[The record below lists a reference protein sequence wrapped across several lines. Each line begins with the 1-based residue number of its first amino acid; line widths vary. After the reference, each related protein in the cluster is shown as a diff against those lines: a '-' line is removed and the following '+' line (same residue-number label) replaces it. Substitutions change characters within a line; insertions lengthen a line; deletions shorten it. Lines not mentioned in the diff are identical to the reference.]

1 HGRDARATIA
11 RRRFMVPMH
20 AKKRKERAD
29 KSAEANH
36 RIEAGAE
43 ESAILAGVTWLL
55 DLQNSD
61 GGIPTFC
68 RGWSNLPF
76 DRSAPDLTAH
86 VLRAWSSWLPDL
98 PADLQAR
105 VRTAMRKALHYLDR
119 TQRPEG
125 AWIPLWFGNQHAP
138 DETNAV
144 YGTARVLIALVE
156 MAGQAGCLPISGVPP
171 AEKIRLT
178 AMVQNADFL
187 GAGKVHGFIS
197 SLIENGAHW
206 FLSAQKDNGSWGA
219 AAEGPPSVEE
229 TALAV

>member
-55 DLQNSD
+55 NLQNSD

-68 RGWSNLPF
+68 RGWTNLPF

-86 VLRAWSSWLPDL
+86 ALRAWNAWVTDL
-98 PADLQAR
+98 PTDLHGR
-105 VRTAMRKALHYLDR
+105 VRGAIQNGVRYLAR
-119 TQRPEG
+119 TQRDGGE
-125 AWIPLWFGNQHAP
+125 WLPLWFGNQHAP
-138 DETNAV
+138 DDVNPI
-144 YGTARVLIALVE
+144 YGTARVLLALE
-156 MAGQAGCLPISGVPP
+156 ELEAKTFPLLDTMLFRGG
-171 AEKIRLT
+171 R
-178 AMVQNADFL
+178 FL
-187 GAGKVHGFIS
+187 
-197 SLIENGAHW
+197 AH
-206 FLSAQKDNGSWGA
+206 AQRDDGSWGA
-219 AAEGPPSVEE
+219 GSNGASSIEE
-229 TALAV
+229 